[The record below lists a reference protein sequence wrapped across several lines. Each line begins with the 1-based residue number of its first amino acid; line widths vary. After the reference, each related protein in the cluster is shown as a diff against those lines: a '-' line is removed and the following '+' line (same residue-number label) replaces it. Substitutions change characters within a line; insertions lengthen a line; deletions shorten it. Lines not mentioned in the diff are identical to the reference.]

1 MTTDADDRNFG
12 EVNPAYAARVSGGV
26 RRLPSDESSVHH
38 WSEFEQAYCQHGANR
53 GQIIFLVVKVLSA
66 QGDVTLPF
74 LDKFF
79 TILVRSELHLLAC
92 ERLGVTYVHR

>member
-1 MTTDADDRNFG
+1 MLHGSRAASDVFQVMSPLYTTGLG
-12 EVNPAYAARVSGGV
+12 EFV
-26 RRLPSDESSVHH
+26 
-38 WSEFEQAYCQHGANR
+38 QAYCQHGANR

-66 QGDVTLPF
+66 QGDVTLLF

-92 ERLGVTYVHR
+92 ERLGVTHVPN